1 MTFTKILVLGSGMVA
16 RPCVE
21 YLVRNPKNNV
31 TVACGTL
38 SRAQSIACSLP
49 QTSATSLDVSN
60 SADFE
65 SAIQNHNLVI
75 SLVPCIYHPTVIKL
89 AIKNQ
94 VNVVTASYV
103 SREIKELEGAAQMAG
118 ISVLSEMGVDP
129 GVDHL
134 YAVKKI
140 DEFMRRVKEFYSYCG
155 GLPALECANN
165 PLGFKFSWSPRGA
178 IMSQMNSASFILNG
192 KQVDIAAND
201 LMTTAKPYFVADGY
215 NFVAYPNRNSVPFRE
230 SYNIPEA
237 ETVIRG
243 SLRYEGNSAFI
254 KAFADAG
261 WLDAEEK
268 GWLKPGMTWA
278 NITQRV
284 TGATDSS
291 ESALIARTKEK
302 CRFPSETESDR
313 ITSGM
318 RYFGL
323 FSSDGAVIRGGNLL
337 DTLCGRLENLLSF
350 KPGERDLVMLQH
362 KFVVEW
368 EDGKKVSTAP
378 CRTSRQK
385 MAYTFT
391 STLELLGDPKGYS
404 GMSKSVGVT
413 CGIAAQLL
421 LDGHPALSTPG
432 IITPY
437 KKEIVARYEARS

>member
-1 MTFTKILVLGSGMVA
+1 
-16 RPCVE
+16 
-21 YLVRNPKNNV
+21 
-31 TVACGTL
+31 
-38 SRAQSIACSLP
+38 
-49 QTSATSLDVSN
+49 
-60 SADFE
+60 
-65 SAIQNHNLVI
+65 
-75 SLVPCIYHPTVIKL
+75 
-89 AIKNQ
+89 
-94 VNVVTASYV
+94 
-103 SREIKELEGAAQMAG
+103 
-118 ISVLSEMGVDP
+118 
-129 GVDHL
+129 
-134 YAVKKI
+134 
-140 DEFMRRVKEFYSYCG
+140 
-155 GLPALECANN
+155 
-165 PLGFKFSWSPRGA
+165 
-178 IMSQMNSASFILNG
+178 MSQMNSASFILND
-192 KQVDIAAND
+192 KQVDIAAKD

-243 SLRYEGNSAFI
+243 SLRYEGNPAFI

-291 ESALIARTKEK
+291 ERYTFPLCYIIGIFLIALHSSALIARTKEK

-323 FSSDGAVIRGGNLL
+323 FSSDGAIIRGGNLL

-368 EDGKKVSTAP
+368 EDSKKVSTAP

-385 MAYTFT
+385 MACLF
-391 STLELLGDPKGYS
+391 
-404 GMSKSVGVT
+404 MF
-413 CGIAAQLL
+413 C
-421 LDGHPALSTPG
+421 HRLSILRHDLSRPIG
-432 IITPY
+432 F
-437 KKEIVARYEARS
+437 RGEA

>member
-1 MTFTKILVLGSGMVA
+1 M
-16 RPCVE
+16 
-21 YLVRNPKNNV
+21 
-31 TVACGTL
+31 
-38 SRAQSIACSLP
+38 
-49 QTSATSLDVSN
+49 
-60 SADFE
+60 
-65 SAIQNHNLVI
+65 
-75 SLVPCIYHPTVIKL
+75 
-89 AIKNQ
+89 
-94 VNVVTASYV
+94 
-103 SREIKELEGAAQMAG
+103 
-118 ISVLSEMGVDP
+118 
-129 GVDHL
+129 
-134 YAVKKI
+134 
-140 DEFMRRVKEFYSYCG
+140 KEFYSYCG

-178 IMSQMNSASFILNG
+178 IMSQMNSASFILND
-192 KQVDIAAND
+192 KQVDIAAKD

-243 SLRYEGNSAFI
+243 SLRYEGNPAFI

-291 ESALIARTKEK
+291 ERYTFPLCYIIGIFLIALHSSALIARTKEK

-323 FSSDGAVIRGGNLL
+323 FSSDGAIIRGGNLL

-368 EDGKKVSTAP
+368 EDSKKVSTAP

-385 MAYTFT
+385 MACLF
-391 STLELLGDPKGYS
+391 
-404 GMSKSVGVT
+404 MF
-413 CGIAAQLL
+413 C
-421 LDGHPALSTPG
+421 HRLSILRHDLSRPIG
-432 IITPY
+432 F
-437 KKEIVARYEARS
+437 RGEA